1 MYLPRKDT
9 NLNTGTNNVMNP
21 KTLTTKDIAR
31 IDASVGY
38 RKLIHLIN
46 SAEAI
51 SINPQTIVNVSIF
64 FIFRYEISVSI
75 IPYNKKYIAMA
86 FSATTG
92 TAAAS
97 TKTGTVDVFPKP
109 LTFIIYEKAKKKYP
123 AASREEAPIIT
134 ADTHKAIG
142 GCIFK
147 FVNPIIPESVKPPP
161 NSKNA
166 IVSRNIVGLSNFLYP

>member
-1 MYLPRKDT
+1 MYLPRKDA
-9 NLNTGTNNVMNP
+9 NFNTGTNNVINP
-21 KTLTTKDIAR
+21 KTLTTKDIDR
-31 IDASVGY
+31 IVVSVGY

-51 SINPQTIVNVSIF
+51 NTSPKAIVNVSIF
-64 FIFRYEISVSI
+64 LTFRYEISVSI
-75 IPYNKKYIAMA
+75 IPYSKKYIAIA
-86 FSATTG
+86 FNATTG

-97 TKTGTVDVFPKP
+97 AKTGTADVFPKP

-134 ADTHKAIG
+134 TDTHKAVG
-142 GCIFK
+142 DCKFK
-147 FVNPIIPESVKPPP
+147 FVNPIIPESIKPPP

-166 IVSRNIVGLSNFLYP
+166 IVRRNIVGLSTFLYP